1 MFVENRIQ
9 LEHYLALVEEF
20 DALWSNSRS
29 DCDQN
34 RMDELLILIR
44 AFETTQ
50 SDSGMYKQ
58 ADSVSMY
65 KTSHKARFCFYLS
78 FKHQC

>member
-1 MFVENRIQ
+1 MFLENGMQ

-50 SDSGMYKQ
+50 SDSGMYKH
-58 ADSVSMY
+58 ADSVSM
-65 KTSHKARFCFYLS
+65 
-78 FKHQC
+78 

>member
-1 MFVENRIQ
+1 MFVENGMQ
-9 LEHYLALVEEF
+9 LEDYLALVEEF

-29 DCDQN
+29 KAHQN

-50 SDSGMYKQ
+50 GGSGMYKH
-58 ADSVSMY
+58 ADSVSM
-65 KTSHKARFCFYLS
+65 
-78 FKHQC
+78 

>member
-1 MFVENRIQ
+1 MFLENGMQ

-20 DALWSNSRS
+20 DALWSNSKS
-29 DCDQN
+29 EAHQN

-50 SDSGMYKQ
+50 GDSGMCKH
-58 ADSVSMY
+58 ADSIPM
-65 KTSHKARFCFYLS
+65 
-78 FKHQC
+78 